1 MTVGDMMTKDLI
13 TCSPDETLAQAAQ
26 KMASGDIGC
35 CPVVENGQLV
45 GVITDRDITVRA
57 VARGLDPNSQHV
69 REMMST
75 NLVTVTP
82 DTSVED
88 ACRLMMDYQV
98 RRLPVV
104 EGNRLVGMVSLA
116 DLAIDLEEEEMV
128 AEVVEKV
135 SMPAR

>member
-1 MTVGDMMTKDLI
+1 MTVRDMMTKDLI

-116 DLAIDLEEEEMV
+116 DLALDL
-128 AEVVEKV
+128 
-135 SMPAR
+135 

>member
-1 MTVGDMMTKDLI
+1 MIVRDMMTKDLI

-35 CPVVENGQLV
+35 CPVVESGQLV
-45 GVITDRDITVRA
+45 GVITDRDITVRT

-69 REMMST
+69 REVMST

-104 EGNRLVGMVSLA
+104 EENRLVGMVSLA